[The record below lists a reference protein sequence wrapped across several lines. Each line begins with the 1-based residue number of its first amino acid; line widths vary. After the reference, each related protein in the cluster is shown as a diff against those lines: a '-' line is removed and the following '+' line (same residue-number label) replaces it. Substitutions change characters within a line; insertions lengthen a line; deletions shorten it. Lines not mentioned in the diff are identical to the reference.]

1 MLDAQTPFGAAA
13 LSMLRAAADRGV
25 DRLTIDEF
33 PIREATQLPS
43 TLDAIRRARP
53 DALVVDNDVLLV
65 SKSAEIAAIGL
76 PAISGTR
83 DFTDA
88 GLLLSYGA
96 SIFDTVRHLASYIDR
111 ILKGAKPADLPIER
125 PTKFELVINLKT
137 AKVLGLTLPHPVGA
151 SRRGHRMRERD
162 WLRCTGCARR

>member
-1 MLDAQTPFGAAA
+1 MD
-13 LSMLRAAADRGV
+13 D
-25 DRLTIDEF
+25 F

-65 SKSAEIAAIGL
+65 SKAAEIAAIGL

-125 PTKFELVINLKT
+125 PTKFELVINRKT
-137 AKVLGLTLPHPVGA
+137 AKVLGLTLPPSCWRKPTTSSNEAARWVA
-151 SRRGHRMRERD
+151 LHRLCSTLMRAAKSV
-162 WLRCTGCARR
+162 TMNISQQY